1 MIWFSNGL
9 ISLDESKMLRSSVGT
24 SKSNHLY
31 MNFTLIELAFRFPT
45 GLFRGFIKEPDFSWR
60 PACFPIPTFV
70 VESGWSETQTRL
82 PNDLFLA
89 GNGDVKVV
97 ILVKWRKLA
106 HDRVSGAAELY
117 RLVKRCSNTSTD

>member
-1 MIWFSNGL
+1 MLPYSN
-9 ISLDESKMLRSSVGT
+9 V
-24 SKSNHLY
+24 
-31 MNFTLIELAFRFPT
+31 
-45 GLFRGFIKEPDFSWR
+45 RGR
-60 PACFPIPTFV
+60 L
-70 VESGWSETQTRL
+70 ESGWSETQTRL

-106 HDRVSGAAELY
+106 HDRVSGATELY